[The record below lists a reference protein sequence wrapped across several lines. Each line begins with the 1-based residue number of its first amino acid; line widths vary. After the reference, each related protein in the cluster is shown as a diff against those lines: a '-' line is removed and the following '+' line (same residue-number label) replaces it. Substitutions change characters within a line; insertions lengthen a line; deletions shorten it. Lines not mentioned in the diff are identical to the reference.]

1 MKRWKKL
8 ISIGMVA
15 TIAFSATGC
24 SGGSK
29 VKDDKIV
36 LGYIGPL
43 TGESALWGEVE
54 SNTLKM
60 LVEETNANGGII
72 GKQIE
77 LKIYDNRGDAV
88 ETTNA
93 ARKAL
98 QTDGVVAFIGPD
110 SSSGAIALDEVC
122 EEYKVPHITTTG
134 TNYKVTQKEDDGSVR
149 PYAFRVCLSDPQL
162 GDIMGGYAFDKLG
175 YKNVAI
181 LYEISSECSL
191 GITQNFT
198 EAFEAKGGKVAIA
211 EAYKTGDVDF
221 RAQLSKIKE
230 MGEFDAFMVPANYK
244 EVGLIAKQARALG
257 IEQPFLGVDAWMM
270 QDLFEVAKEEVQGAV
285 FPCAMDVNDPNL
297 QEFKTAYQEK
307 WNMDPDKGGTD
318 AYLAYDCFE
327 LIKYAIEKGGEAT
340 PEKIRENL
348 ENAKDVPCPYIKY
361 IQN

>member
-1 MKRWKKL
+1 
-8 ISIGMVA
+8 
-15 TIAFSATGC
+15 
-24 SGGSK
+24 
-29 VKDDKIV
+29 
-36 LGYIGPL
+36 
-43 TGESALWGEVE
+43 
-54 SNTLKM
+54 
-60 LVEETNANGGII
+60 
-72 GKQIE
+72 
-77 LKIYDNRGDAV
+77 
-88 ETTNA
+88 
-93 ARKAL
+93 
-98 QTDGVVAFIGPD
+98 
-110 SSSGAIALDEVC
+110 
-122 EEYKVPHITTTG
+122 
-134 TNYKVTQKEDDGSVR
+134 
-149 PYAFRVCLSDPQL
+149 
-162 GDIMGGYAFDKLG
+162 MGGYAFDKLG

-181 LYEISSECSL
+181 LYEISSEYSL

-198 EAFEAKGGKVAIA
+198 EAFEAKGGKVTIT

-348 ENAKDVPCPYIKY
+348 ENAKDVPCLTSVISIDPETHNPVRTASIFKIEGTEFVKLDEYRFE
-361 IQN
+361 